1 MKEFSGKFCVV
12 TGAARGMGREV
23 AEKFAAQGATLALM
37 DINAQTLNETADEIT
52 KQYNTR
58 VIAIPCDLSKKAEIV
73 RAMEVVTAEFPYINV
88 LAFCAGIVTS
98 RLIIDIPE
106 EEWDR
111 VMDVNLK
118 SVFMLSSAVAH
129 NMIDNKVKNG
139 KIVIVSSQA
148 SKIGEVGNG
157 AYCVSKAGINMLVQ
171 VLGLELAPYGININA
186 VCPGCVNT
194 EMIQKV
200 FKERSSI
207 EGMTPEEYEKF
218 FTGQIPVG
226 RLGEPSEI
234 ADFML
239 FLASEKANYITGI
252 SHTIAGGKT
261 LI

>member
-1 MKEFSGKFCVV
+1 MKEFEGKYCIV
-12 TGAARGMGREV
+12 TGSARGVGRQV
-23 AEKFAAQGATLALM
+23 AEKFAAQGARLALM
-37 DINAQTLNETADEIT
+37 DINAEMLDKTAAEIAE
-52 KQYNTR
+52 QYNTQ
-58 VIAIPCDLSKKAEIV
+58 VIAVPCDLSKKAEID
-73 RAMEVVTAEFPYINV
+73 RAMEAVTAAFPHVNV

-111 VMDVNLK
+111 VMGVNLK

-129 NMIDNKVKNG
+129 NMIDNKVENG
-139 KIVIVSSQA
+139 KIVIISSQA

-171 VLGLELAPYGININA
+171 VLGLELAPYGICINA
-186 VCPGCVNT
+186 VCPGCINT

-200 FKERSSI
+200 FRERSSI

-218 FTGQIPVG
+218 FTGQIPMG
-226 RLGEPSEI
+226 RLAEPEEI

-239 FLASEKANYITGI
+239 FLASEKANYITGV